1 MQNLQLQI
9 CKDIKRSIVKFKGLT
24 YIFYLFIMLSGV
36 LDDSSSVTVSLCF
49 LLCGKQK
56 QQARLCSRDQTEH

>member
-1 MQNLQLQI
+1 M
-9 CKDIKRSIVKFKGLT
+9 KFKGLT

-56 QQARLCSRDQTEH
+56 QQARLCNRDQTEH